1 MALDGIWIDSKKAV
15 DGAAVLIYIIWRLRP
30 CPFFRLAVFG
40 LATFGVAIFGLGG
53 EHADPDNAKE
63 IE

>member
-15 DGAAVLIYIIWRLRP
+15 DGAAVQIYIIWRLRP
-30 CPFFRLAVFG
+30 RLFFRLAVFG
-40 LATFGVAIFGLGG
+40 VAIFRLGG
-53 EHADPDNAKE
+53 EYADPNNTKE